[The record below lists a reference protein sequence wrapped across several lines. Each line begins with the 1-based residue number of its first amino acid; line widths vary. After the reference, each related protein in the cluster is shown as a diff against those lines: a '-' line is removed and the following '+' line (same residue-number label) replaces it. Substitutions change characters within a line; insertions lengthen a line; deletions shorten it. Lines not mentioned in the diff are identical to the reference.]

1 METSGAPFFAGEHS
15 FMASASD
22 ANERLT
28 TPGYTHPRNGTR
40 LCGAR
45 EMDGNMTCLGYTRH
59 GRDFRARRSNGRGTP
74 FGFTLV
80 ELLVV
85 IAIIALLV
93 SILLPSLTR
102 AREFARSA
110 VCRAHLKGAGTAV
123 NMYASEFNDFLPGP
137 NTSGLHLTNPQ
148 TRGKHSWQDETK
160 TTEPT
165 QNMDWVSPTLG
176 NSLGLPTKRIDR
188 LVQVLNHDMR
198 CPTNKFFYNY
208 EFPQVDTGVPA
219 TSIRYASYSA
229 ALGFLVEPILKFPNG
244 GRVTEAEVLNALYY
258 PKAYSPQLTKV
269 GPPSKKVYVM
279 EGARYYDS
287 GKGLSFN
294 SLLYQDSGGNFTMW
308 GPVTPMSTGDP
319 IRPHG
324 SRDNPEFGKEA
335 DKYAFRHLDNT
346 MNVVHFDGHTSIL
359 TKQDSL
365 NTDLWYPDGV
375 HIKNPQKTWDP
386 DDVSG
391 VLD

>member
-1 METSGAPFFAGEHS
+1 
-15 FMASASD
+15 
-22 ANERLT
+22 
-28 TPGYTHPRNGTR
+28 
-40 LCGAR
+40 
-45 EMDGNMTCLGYTRH
+45 MTCPEHTQC
-59 GRDFRARRSNGRGTP
+59 RRSAHAPWTGQGKT
-74 FGFTLV
+74 GFTLV

-110 VCRAHLKGAGTAV
+110 VCRAHLKGAGTAM
-123 NMYASEFNDFLPGP
+123 NMYASEFNDWLPGP
-137 NTSGLHLTNPQ
+137 NTSGLHLTDPM
-148 TRGKHSWQDETK
+148 TRSKYTWQDETS

-198 CPTNKFFYNY
+198 CPTNRHFYNY
-208 EFPQVDTGVPA
+208 EFPSADTGVPA

-229 ALGFLVEPILKFPNG
+229 ALGFLVEPALKYSS
-244 GRVTEAEVLNALYY
+244 GRVTEREVLNALYY
-258 PKAYSPQLTKV
+258 PKAYAPQLTKV
-269 GPPSKKVYVM
+269 GPPSEKVYVM
-279 EGARYYDS
+279 EGARYYDG

-308 GPVTPMSTGDP
+308 GPVTPMSSGDP
-319 IRPHG
+319 IRPSG
-324 SRDNPEFGKEA
+324 SRSNPQFGKEA

-359 TKQDSL
+359 TKEGSL
-365 NTDLWYPDGV
+365 KVNLWYPDGV
-375 HIKNPQKTWDP
+375 YIKNAQKTWDP
-386 DDVSG
+386 DDVNG
-391 VLD
+391 ELN